1 MTVAVVGGS
10 GFIGTRLITLLRQAG
25 HTVSNLDLQPSAT
38 HPDVTTIG
46 DVRDPDAVRTALTGA
61 SAVVLLAAAHRD
73 DVRPVSEYESVNVGG
88 ARVVA
93 EVAAQTGVD
102 RVVFTSTVSVYGL
115 DKDRP
120 SETSPPDPFNEYGR
134 TKLVAESVLEEWVG
148 QPGRDTGRTLFVV
161 RPCVVFG
168 ETNRGNVYTLAH
180 QLATGRFLFVGDGR
194 NHKAMAYVGNVAAF
208 LATGLT
214 AAPGHH
220 LVNYA
225 DTPDLSTTE
234 LVELMKS
241 DLGRHQRTLPPI
253 PKWLGLAAGHGFDA
267 LAWLVRR
274 PLPISAVRIR
284 KFCAET
290 TVDTTRLHQTGFAPP
305 FTLTD
310 ALHQTLAA
318 EFPDGHVPA

>member
-10 GFIGTRLITLLRQAG
+10 GFIGTRLMTVLREAG
-25 HTVSNLDLQPSAT
+25 HEVRNLDLQPSAT
-38 HPDVTTIG
+38 HADVTTIG
-46 DVRDPDAVRTALTGA
+46 DVRDHDAVRTAVTGA
-61 SAVVLLAAAHRD
+61 DAVVLLAAAHRD
-73 DVRPVSEYESVNVGG
+73 DVRPTSEYASVNIDG

-93 EVAAQTGVD
+93 QGATDAGVTQ
-102 RVVFTSTVSVYGL
+102 VVFTSTVSVYGL

-120 SETSPPDPFNEYGR
+120 SETSTPDPFNEYGR
-134 TKLVAESVLEEWVG
+134 TKLAAEQVLAAWGE
-148 QPGRDTGRTLFVV
+148 RDARRTVFVV

-168 ETNRGNVYTLAH
+168 ETNRGNVYTLAR

-194 NHKAMAYVGNVAAF
+194 NRKAMAYVGNVAAF

-225 DTPDLSTTE
+225 DSPDMSTTE
-234 LVELMKS
+234 LVDLMTS
-241 DLGRHQRTLPPI
+241 HLGRRRQVLPPI
-253 PKWLGLAAGHGFDA
+253 PTWLGMGAGYGFDA

-274 PLPISAVRIR
+274 PLPISSVRIR

-290 TVDTTRLHQTGFAPP
+290 TVDTTRLRESGFVAPYA
-305 FTLTD
+305 LAD

-318 EFPDGHVPA
+318 EFPDGHVPD

>member
-10 GFIGTRLITLLRQAG
+10 GFIGTRLITLLREAG
-25 HTVSNLDLQPSAT
+25 HDVSNLDLQPSAT
-38 HPDVTTIG
+38 HDDITTIG
-46 DVRDPDAVRTALTGA
+46 DVRDHDAVRGALTGA

-73 DVRPVSEYESVNVGG
+73 DVRPLSEYQSVNVGG
-88 ARVVA
+88 ATVVT

-120 SETSPPDPFNEYGR
+120 SETSPPEPFNEYGR
-134 TKLVAESVLEEWVG
+134 SKLLAESVLEDWALG
-148 QPGRDTGRTLFVV
+148 GTDRTLFVV

-168 ETNRGNVYTLAH
+168 ETNRGNVYNLAH
-180 QLATGRFLFVGDGR
+180 QLATGRFLFVGDGS

-208 LATGLT
+208 LATGL
-214 AAPGHH
+214 AAEPGHH

-241 DLGRHQRTLPPI
+241 DLGRHKQHLPPI
-253 PKWLGLAAGHGFDA
+253 PTWLGMAAGHGFDA

-290 TVDTTRLHQTGFAPP
+290 TVDTTRLRETGFTPP
-305 FTLTD
+305 YTLTD

>member
-1 MTVAVVGGS
+1 MTVAVIGGS
-10 GFIGTRLITLLRQAG
+10 GFIGTRLITLLREAG
-25 HTVSNLDLQPSAT
+25 HEVSNLDLRPSTT

-73 DVRPVSEYESVNVGG
+73 DVRPVSEYESVNLGG
-88 ARVVA
+88 ATVVA
-93 EVAAQTGVD
+93 QAAAETGVD

-134 TKLVAESVLEEWVG
+134 TKLAAEAVLERWADSD
-148 QPGRDTGRTLFVV
+148 PRRTLFVV

-168 ETNRGNVYTLAH
+168 ETNRGNVYTLAR
-180 QLATGRFLFVGDGR
+180 QLATGRFLFVGDGS

-214 AAPGHH
+214 AAPGRH

-241 DLGRHQRTLPPI
+241 DMGRRKQLLPPI
-253 PKWLGLAAGHGFDA
+253 PRWLGMAAGHGFDA
-267 LAWLVRR
+267 VARLIRR

-290 TVDTTRLHQTGFAPP
+290 TVDTTRLRETGFTPP
-305 FTLTD
+305 YTLTD